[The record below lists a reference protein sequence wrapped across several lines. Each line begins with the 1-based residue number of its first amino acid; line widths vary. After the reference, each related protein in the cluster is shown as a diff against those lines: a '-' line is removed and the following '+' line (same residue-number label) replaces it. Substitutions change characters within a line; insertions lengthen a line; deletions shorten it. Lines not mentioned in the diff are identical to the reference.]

1 VDRIWGGWRDLKSS
15 HNNGWDFEG
24 AAAEFLFRCVE
35 SDLQKKK
42 QDIEDRLVQDVLLI
56 HYR

>member
-1 VDRIWGGWRDLKSS
+1 MGRLAGSQTS

-24 AAAEFLFRCVE
+24 AAAEILFRWVE
-35 SDLQKKK
+35 SDLQKTR

-56 HYR
+56 LSR